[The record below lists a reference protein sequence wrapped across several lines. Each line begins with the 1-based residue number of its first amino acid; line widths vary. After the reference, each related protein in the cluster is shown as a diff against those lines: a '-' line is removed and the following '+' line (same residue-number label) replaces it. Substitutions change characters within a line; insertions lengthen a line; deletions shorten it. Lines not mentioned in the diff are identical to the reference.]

1 MDEFVLEFLVYI
13 FIYKRFRSIMMMGF
27 SSALEMSDRLL
38 GQQGGGQA
46 WTQATEH
53 TGGHGGGGGGGA
65 AGQQ

>member
-1 MDEFVLEFLVYI
+1 MTNCPEN
-13 FIYKRFRSIMMMGF
+13 YKRLRSMIIIGF
-27 SSALEMSDRLL
+27 SSALEMSDLLL

-65 AGQQ
+65 LGQQ